1 VPPQIRFFQGT
12 GGKRIAYAVDGS
24 LRGERPL
31 LVFSAWWVSHLERDF
46 DDPGFRGLFGRFAE
60 HLTVVRYDRPGV
72 GLSDRERP
80 ELSLE
85 DELAHLEAL
94 VQELGAERVALFG
107 GSCGGPPAIAY
118 AARHPERTS
127 HLILYGGYACGPKL
141 APADLQQ
148 AMTSLVR
155 AHWGLGSKAL
165 TDLFAPNHTT
175 EERQRVAASQRA
187 SASPEMAAATLEL
200 IYRMDVSDVL
210 AQIHV
215 PTLVLHRKGDRAI
228 GFDHGRQ
235 LASLIPGATFVP
247 LDGEAHLPWLGDW
260 QAVADAA
267 LAFLVPDQPRPV
279 FAHAPESALGRAA
292 PDVHP
297 DVHSDDNQFVREGEV
312 WSIAFAGRR
321 CHLKHARGLTDLSVL
336 LSRPG
341 EEIFAGQLMAG
352 PDALAGAPASADP
365 ILDER
370 ARADIRSRL
379 RQLEG
384 AIADAEQA
392 ADAAATERARG
403 ERDTL
408 LRELRIATGL
418 GGRRRALVDPV
429 ERARKAVSGR
439 IRDSIEKIRGALPE
453 LARHLDGSITTGSF
467 CAYCPPRPTPW
478 RV

>member
-1 VPPQIRFFQGT
+1 VSPQIRFFQGT
-12 GGKRIAYAVDGS
+12 GGKRIAYAIDGS

-31 LVFSAWWVSHLERDF
+31 LVFAAWWVSHLERDL

-80 ELSLE
+80 QLSLE
-85 DELAHLEAL
+85 DELANLEAL
-94 VQELGAERVALFG
+94 VRELGAERIALFG

-118 AARHPERTS
+118 AARHPQRTS

-141 APADLQQ
+141 APANLQQ
-148 AMTSLVR
+148 AMTGLVR

-165 TDLFAPNHTT
+165 TDLFAPHHTT
-175 EERQRVAASQRA
+175 EERQRIAASQRA

-200 IYRMDVSDVL
+200 IYRMDVSAL
-210 AQIHV
+210 LGQIHV

-228 GFDHGRQ
+228 GFDHGRE

-260 QAVADAA
+260 EAVADAA
-267 LAFLVPDQPRPV
+267 LTFLVPDTQRPV
-279 FAHAPESALGRAA
+279 LAHTPDESLAPAAPELRT
-292 PDVHP
+292 DE
-297 DVHSDDNQFVREGEV
+297 NQFAREGEV

-321 CHLKHARGLTDLSVL
+321 CHLKHARGLTDLSLL

-341 EEIFAGQLMAG
+341 AEIFAGHLMDG
-352 PDALAGAPASADP
+352 PDALASAPAPTDP
-365 ILDER
+365 VLDER
-370 ARADIRSRL
+370 ARADVRNRL
-379 RQLEG
+379 QQLDR
-384 AIADAEQA
+384 AIADAEES
-392 ADAAATERARG
+392 ADAAAAERAQG
-403 ERDTL
+403 ERDAL
-408 LRELRIATGL
+408 LRELRSATGL

-453 LARHLDGSITTGSF
+453 LARHLDDSITTGSF
-467 CAYCPPRPTPW
+467 CAYRPPCPTHW
-478 RV
+478 RL

>member
-1 VPPQIRFFQGT
+1 VAPQIRFFQGT
-12 GGKRIAYAVDGS
+12 GGKRIAYAVDGP

-46 DDPGFRGLFGRFAE
+46 DDPGFRGMFGRFAE
-60 HLTVVRYDRPGV
+60 HMTVVRYDRPGV

-80 ELSLE
+80 ALSLE
-85 DELAHLEAL
+85 GELANLEAL
-94 VQELGAERVALFG
+94 VQQLGAERVALFG

-127 HLILYGGYACGPKL
+127 HLVLYGGYACGPKL

-148 AMTSLVR
+148 AMTGLVR

-165 TDLFAPNHTT
+165 TDLFAPQHTT
-175 EERQRVAASQRA
+175 DERQRIAASQRA

-200 IYRMDVSDVL
+200 IYRMDVSEVL
-210 AQIHV
+210 GQIQV

-247 LDGEAHLPWLGDW
+247 LDGDAHLPWLGDW
-260 QAVADAA
+260 NTVADAA
-267 LAFLVPDQPRPV
+267 LAFLVPGRQPPAL
-279 FAHAPESALGRAA
+279 AHLPEGALGRTA
-292 PDVHP
+292 PEVHR
-297 DVHSDDNQFVREGEV
+297 DENQFVREGEV

-321 CHLKHARGLTDLSVL
+321 CHLKHARGLSDLSML

-341 EEIFAGQLMAG
+341 EEIFVGKLMGG
-352 PDALAGAPASADP
+352 PDAPASAP
-365 ILDER
+365 AAPVLDER
-370 ARADIRSRL
+370 ARVDIRNRL
-379 RQLEG
+379 QQLDR
-384 AIADAEQA
+384 AIADAEESADVVA
-392 ADAAATERARG
+392 AERARG
-403 ERDTL
+403 ERDAL
-408 LRELRIATGL
+408 LRELRSATGL

-453 LARHLDGSITTGSF
+453 LAHHLDDSITTGSF
-467 CAYCPPRPTPW
+467 CAYSPPRPTHW